1 MANMIRDLKGLYG
14 CIMDSNGNF
23 LTKMTGVYRNVK
35 LSERRYE
42 FLKGLINLVMTTRI
56 TSENTKNYIKSNG
69 SSVRD
74 FVNSYN
80 LTVKEEE
87 QLKASSVSQNVDYD
101 RKKLLNF
108 FPSDT
113 ITKVIFSYELNITEY
128 EKMLNNARA
137 KYGGNRKML
146 SNLALNISKTAVND
160 NLTEEKFKDLLITIS
175 PYTKHQIKY
184 VSENLPI
191 EYAGYLN
198 YLVSA
203 HKLDGEDLKRFKHLR
218 ALLEGYEFIE
228 PEEIDSTE
236 QQEDIEPD
244 KNETT
249 IEDKEQVKGEI
260 RETVIT
266 KAGGLKSIRIQYD
279 STQLSKDGIEDEFDI
294 DPENIDFG
302 DITDADVE

>member
-1 MANMIRDLKGLYG
+1 MVKDLKKLYES
-14 CIMDSNGNF
+14 ITDDNGNF
-23 LTKMTGVYRNVK
+23 LPKMRGVYKNTK
-35 LSERRYE
+35 PSEREFE
-42 FLKGLINLVMTTRI
+42 FLKGLIHLVLTTRI
-56 TSENTKNYIKSNG
+56 ISENTKNYIKSYED
-69 SSVRD
+69 SIPSFVR
-74 FVNSYN
+74 SYN
-80 LTVKEEE
+80 LTVDEGK
-87 QLKASSVSQNVDYD
+87 QLNVDSVYQSRNYD
-101 RKKLLNF
+101 KNKLRKF
-108 FPSDT
+108 FPDNT
-113 ITKVIFSYELNITEY
+113 ITLILSPKDTDIADYER
-128 EKMLNNARA
+128 MLNNARA
-137 KYGGNRKML
+137 KYAGNKKML
-146 SNLALNISKTAVND
+146 NNLALNISKTAVND

-249 IEDKEQVKGEI
+249 MEDTEQVKGEI